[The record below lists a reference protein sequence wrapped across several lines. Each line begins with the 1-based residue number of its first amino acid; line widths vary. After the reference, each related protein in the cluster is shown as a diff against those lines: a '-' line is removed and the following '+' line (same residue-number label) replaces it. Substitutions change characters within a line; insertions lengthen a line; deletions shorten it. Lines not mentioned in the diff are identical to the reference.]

1 MFHTPVTK
9 TSTMKK
15 LSVLL
20 ALSFCLFAQSVFAGG
35 QKPRK
40 MVRVF
45 IGTYTDGDSQGI
57 YRFDMDRGSGKATEP
72 VLAGKATNPG
82 FIEIHPSG
90 NYLYSTG
97 LSGLSDDGT
106 GTAVT
111 AFSIDSTGN
120 LQAINTQPSKGQ
132 AACHLTVDPQGK
144 NLLVAHYSSGTTS
157 VLPIRG
163 DGGLDPVSSIATHD
177 EPGTNVNPSRQD
189 APHPHSVNVDVAGR
203 FAFVADLGIDKV
215 MIYKLDA
222 QQGTLAPAATPFV
235 KLEPG
240 GGPRHFHMHPN
251 GKFAYANNELT
262 NTLAALA
269 FDAETGAL
277 TETESIS
284 TLPED
289 FNGANTT
296 AEVRVHPNG
305 RFVYVSNRGHES
317 IAIFRID
324 SATGKL
330 TAAGHAPV
338 LGVQPRNFN
347 IDPSG
352 RFMIVV
358 NQETENVVLFWI
370 DSNTGGLTPT
380 GQEFQIPTPVCV
392 RFVEL

>member
-1 MFHTPVTK
+1 M
-9 TSTMKK
+9 
-15 LSVLL
+15 
-20 ALSFCLFAQSVFAGG
+20 
-35 QKPRK
+35 
-40 MVRVF
+40 
-45 IGTYTDGDSQGI
+45 
-57 YRFDMDRGSGKATEP
+57 
-72 VLAGKATNPG
+72 
-82 FIEIHPSG
+82 
-90 NYLYSTG
+90 
-97 LSGLSDDGT
+97 
-106 GTAVT
+106 
-111 AFSIDSTGN
+111 
-120 LQAINTQPSKGQ
+120 
-132 AACHLTVDPQGK
+132 
-144 NLLVAHYSSGTTS
+144 
-157 VLPIRG
+157 
-163 DGGLDPVSSIATHD
+163 
-177 EPGTNVNPSRQD
+177 
-189 APHPHSVNVDVAGR
+189 
-203 FAFVADLGIDKV
+203 
-215 MIYKLDA
+215 
-222 QQGTLAPAATPFV
+222 
-235 KLEPG
+235 
-240 GGPRHFHMHPN
+240 
-251 GKFAYANNELT
+251 
-262 NTLAALA
+262 A

-289 FNGANTT
+289 FNGVNTT
-296 AEVRVHPNG
+296 AEVCVHPNG